1 MDSKMREMFGNDGKQ
16 KQENTLEIMTDLL
29 LLSSIF
35 FLSVNL
41 NPWNYIS
48 AKQKEC
54 IGGLVYAL
62 LPATIM

>member
-1 MDSKMREMFGNDGKQ
+1 MRTMFGSEGWKRE
-16 KQENTLEIMTDLL
+16 ENTLEIMADLL
-29 LLSSIF
+29 LLFSIF

-48 AKQKEC
+48 VKQKEC